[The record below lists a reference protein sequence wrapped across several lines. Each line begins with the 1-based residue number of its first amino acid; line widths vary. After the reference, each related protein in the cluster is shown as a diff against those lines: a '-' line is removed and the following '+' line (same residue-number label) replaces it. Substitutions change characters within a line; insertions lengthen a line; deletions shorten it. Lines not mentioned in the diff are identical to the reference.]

1 MDDHND
7 SIKSTFRVLRSCQ
20 SLNSLGDEYLL
31 SMINDS
37 IRNFSKSLYDYDAS
51 LPKHLSAT
59 NCETPGWIPM
69 TCATIHISN
78 ITSQFDMD
86 GDEALCFMKHV
97 HLLYRLDD
105 FLETIPSLYAIHDPS
120 SITRTIHDAF
130 NIFDST
136 PAYKST
142 SGSTGSS
149 HSMHDS
155 SREATGF
162 DCLAGKAF
170 LEHDILEL
178 IELLHGTTVRNA
190 SKFNQR
196 WYTTEL
202 RTTLLAMVQQ
212 LLESLGQRPRDDRE
226 EDVVSDTSA
235 TLRIWLHTTGASS
248 VGTNYQFAFLACLVS
263 ARDQTPC
270 LQGLEQHY
278 LAQAFAQH
286 VSASWRIWND
296 LGGRIRDEAEGAFSS
311 CSFVVG
317 NASDSLGSLVSI
329 ANLEADCTALVQ
341 KRLQELVDF
350 GEGTSSTKSGKRHCL
365 EFFKRA
371 VYLSGDIYLAGDPT
385 RSCVD
390 RVA

>member
-1 MDDHND
+1 M
-7 SIKSTFRVLRSCQ
+7 
-20 SLNSLGDEYLL
+20 
-31 SMINDS
+31 
-37 IRNFSKSLYDYDAS
+37 
-51 LPKHLSAT
+51 
-59 NCETPGWIPM
+59 
-69 TCATIHISN
+69 
-78 ITSQFDMD
+78 
-86 GDEALCFMKHV
+86 
-97 HLLYRLDD
+97 
-105 FLETIPSLYAIHDPS
+105 
-120 SITRTIHDAF
+120 
-130 NIFDST
+130 
-136 PAYKST
+136 
-142 SGSTGSS
+142 
-149 HSMHDS
+149 
-155 SREATGF
+155 
-162 DCLAGKAF
+162 
-170 LEHDILEL
+170 
-178 IELLHGTTVRNA
+178 
-190 SKFNQR
+190 
-196 WYTTEL
+196 
-202 RTTLLAMVQQ
+202 
-212 LLESLGQRPRDDRE
+212 
-226 EDVVSDTSA
+226 
-235 TLRIWLHTTGASS
+235 WLHTTGARS

-263 ARDQTPC
+263 AVDQTPC
-270 LQGLEQHY
+270 WQGLEQYY